1 MREQMDLM
9 RELRN
14 APMPGYGFGP
24 TMATPTENI
33 RMRDALLRD
42 ALARE
47 DGTDAQQ
54 PARQAPRFELARR
67 LVRIAFA

>member
-14 APMPGYGFGP
+14 PPMPGYGFGP
-24 TMATPTENI
+24 TMATHTDNI

-42 ALARE
+42 AIARE
-47 DGTDAQQ
+47 DAAEAEQ
-54 PARQAPRFELARR
+54 PPRQAPRFELARR
-67 LVRIAFA
+67 IVRLAFA